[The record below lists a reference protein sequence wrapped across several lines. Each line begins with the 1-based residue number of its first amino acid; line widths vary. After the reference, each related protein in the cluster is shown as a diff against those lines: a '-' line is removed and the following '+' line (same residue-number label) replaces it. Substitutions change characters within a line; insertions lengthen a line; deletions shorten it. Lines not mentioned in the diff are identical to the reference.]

1 MAKVTTMMVAL
12 LNLTMRM
19 MMMLVKGNMRR
30 NKRIGWKW
38 RREGGS

>member
-1 MAKVTTMMVAL
+1 MMVAL